1 MVRLAPMNTTRRSG
15 PLTGVGA
22 LLASTAL
29 LACQVERPPG
39 AFVPTKRVQLDG
51 DPTLFD
57 DGGAS
62 GGGGNPPPPNGGAN
76 DGDGGTVPSDSPLA
90 KVQGYY
96 WVRTDIEFT
105 VKESQF
111 STTVEVFN
119 RASHMALTRLTAD
132 VDVLR
137 AVERT
142 CHVFYQHQC
151 QRNCDTFTTNVA
163 TDAAQL
169 YRAID
174 PNRVYT
180 LTNSNKM
187 FVTDAVPLPLGW
199 SGDPNKMPSSITDPT
214 VWDVNRDGARDGLY
228 VNVRVT
234 GLPAF
239 GGSSDLDCYF
249 NTVER
254 FTSAF
259 SGELNNGSLDGVTG
273 TLNTTGSDAKRLQT
287 GGDSTCSSS
296 VTSPP
301 ASRSIVRFKKVEVS
315 GNPDPF
321 WTCPSLAD
329 FKTKLPDP

>member
-1 MVRLAPMNTTRRSG
+1 MKTFRWSAWLPHA
-15 PLTGVGA
+15 GA
-22 LLASTAL
+22 LLASASL
-29 LACQVERPPG
+29 LAACQVERPEG
-39 AFVPTKRVQLDG
+39 AYVPTKRVRLDG
-51 DPTLFD
+51 DPSLFD
-57 DGGAS
+57 DAGAGN
-62 GGGGNPPPPNGGAN
+62 GGGGDNPPPPTTGGGN
-76 DGDGGTVPSDSPLA
+76 DPDGGTVPSDSPLA

-105 VKESQF
+105 VSESQF

-132 VDVLR
+132 GDVLR
-137 AVERT
+137 AIERT
-142 CHVFYQHQC
+142 CHVFYQHEC

-163 TDAAQL
+163 TDAASL

-174 PNRVYT
+174 PARVYT

-187 FVTDAVPLPLGW
+187 FVTDAVALPLGW
-199 SGDPNKMPSSITDPT
+199 TGDANKMPTSIADAT
-214 VWDVNRDGARDGLY
+214 VWDVNRDGAKDGLY
-228 VNVRVT
+228 VNVKVT

-254 FTSAF
+254 FTSAY
-259 SGELNNGSLDGVTG
+259 SGELKNGSLDGVTA
-273 TLNTTGSDAKRLQT
+273 TLNTTGSDARRLQT

-301 ASRSIVRFKKVEVS
+301 ASRSIVRFKKVEV
-315 GNPDPF
+315 GANPDEF
-321 WTCPSLAD
+321 WSCPSLAD
-329 FKTKLPDP
+329 FKTKLADP